1 MELFALCSVQKRNAR
16 DLELG
21 QQQEPV
27 SEGEKVGEHEKCIS
41 KKTPKY
47 TAVTAAD
54 SSDSQRGVRHISPG
68 LYIGNSM

>member
-1 MELFALCSVQKRNAR
+1 MREKK
-16 DLELG
+16 LE
-21 QQQEPV
+21 
-27 SEGEKVGEHEKCIS
+27 KHEKYIS